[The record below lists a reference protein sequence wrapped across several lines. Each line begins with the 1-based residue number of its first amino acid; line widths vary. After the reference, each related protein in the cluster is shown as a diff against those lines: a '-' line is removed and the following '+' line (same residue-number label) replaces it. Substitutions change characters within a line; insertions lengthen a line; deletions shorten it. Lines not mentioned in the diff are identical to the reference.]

1 MNGHPRHRRTLA
13 PRAAASAIALALLA
27 LAGCVTRVQLA
38 APHAM
43 LAAAPA
49 DTAVEPVGEGPA
61 WPDRWGQESG
71 KRGAI
76 VPLEGPFA
84 LWQGVWLGEHHYLRA
99 ADTEYADAAALGEAL
114 GVPAGFKFRT
124 EGPGSYIFV
133 RDPRYA
139 EPDPPP
145 LPAPAAD
152 DPAILFKY
160 ISGEVRRRWENT
172 PGIDLQRTWFALYD
186 PLGRP
191 ADESRG
197 TLVVLPGMF
206 GTPVPMIESAIATWR
221 KRGWSVLRMMS
232 HPSRFTERLEIAVD
246 PADPSGAAEALAD
259 ALTDRAAECAYATE
273 AAVRYARDERPELN
287 TKPVVLVGMS
297 GGAIALS
304 TVHAWNP
311 DLYDGAVIIAG
322 GVNFLRINL
331 ESNYAD
337 FIDAIHLDWTPL
349 EPGEGKPTREQLDR
363 LCDAYLVDAPLD
375 GWFLASSL
383 VGKPVLMIHG
393 SADRAVPAHLGE
405 ELWKRA
411 GEPERWTLP
420 VGHELV
426 FLALPAQARN
436 ISKWLAEHV
445 EHSPDSADESATESA
460 AESAE
465 NPADEPGTTEVA
477 P

>member
-1 MNGHPRHRRTLA
+1 MNGHPRHCRRST
-13 PRAAASAIALALLA
+13 PRAAHAAIALAALLV

-43 LAAAPA
+43 LASAPA
-49 DTAVEPVGEGPA
+49 DSSVEPVGEGPP

-76 VPLEGPFA
+76 VPLDGPFA
-84 LWQGVWLGEHHYLRA
+84 LWHGVWLGEHHYLRA

-114 GVPAGFKFRT
+114 DVPTGFKFRT

-133 RDPRYA
+133 RDPRYE

-145 LPAPAAD
+145 LPKTTDA
-152 DPAILFKY
+152 DPAVLFKY
-160 ISGEVRRRWENT
+160 ISGEVRRQWEDT

-206 GTPVPMIESAIATWR
+206 GTPEPMIESAISTWR
-221 KRGWSVLRMMS
+221 KRGWSVLRMLS
-232 HPSRFTERLEIAVD
+232 HPSRFTERLEVVVASTG
-246 PADPSGAAEALAD
+246 PEGAAEALAD
-259 ALTDRAAECAYATE
+259 QLDDRAAECAYATE
-273 AAVRYARDERPELN
+273 AAVRYARDQRPELAG
-287 TKPVVLVGMS
+287 KPTVLIGMS
-297 GGAIALS
+297 GGAIALP

-337 FIDAIHLDWTPL
+337 FIDAIHVSWMTPTN
-349 EPGEGKPTREQLDR
+349 EIQKSAPTRDQVDK
-363 LCDAYLVDAPLD
+363 LCNAYLVDAPLD
-375 GWFLASSL
+375 GWFLADKL

-445 EHSPDSADESATESA
+445 EH
-460 AESAE
+460 
-465 NPADEPGTTEVA
+465 ADEPADAGDGA
-477 P
+477 PAAPPEGAP

>member
-1 MNGHPRHRRTLA
+1 MTRHDAPARPLA
-13 PRAAASAIALALLA
+13 RAFALGVLAA

-49 DTAVEPVGEGPA
+49 DNAAPAPVGEGPP
-61 WPDRWGQESG
+61 WPDRWGQASG

-76 VPLEGPFA
+76 VDLEGPFS

-99 ADTEYADAAALGEAL
+99 ADTEYDDAAALGKAL
-114 GVPAGFKFRT
+114 AVPTGFKFRT

-133 RDPRYA
+133 RDRRYE

-145 LPAPAAD
+145 VPAPTEAD
-152 DPAILFKY
+152 PSFLFKY
-160 ISGEVRRRWENT
+160 ISGEVRRQWEDT

-186 PLGRP
+186 PIGRP
-191 ADESRG
+191 ADATRG

-206 GTPVPMIESAIATWR
+206 GTPEPMIESAISTWR
-221 KRGWSVLRMMS
+221 KRGWSVLRMLS
-232 HPSRFTERLEIAVD
+232 HPSRFTERLEIVVTD
-246 PADPSGAAEALAD
+246 TPDGAAETLARE
-259 ALTDRAAECAYATE
+259 LTDRAAECAYAAE
-273 AAVRYARDERPELN
+273 AAVGHAHAKRPALAG
-287 TKPVVLVGMS
+287 KPTVLVGMS

-311 DLYDGAVIIAG
+311 GLYDAAVVIAG

-337 FIDAIHLDWTPL
+337 FIDAIHVTWMTPDKQL
-349 EPGEGKPTREQLDR
+349 QTTPPTREQIDE
-363 LCDAYLVDAPLD
+363 LCDAYLAHADLD
-375 GWFLASSL
+375 GWFLAPEL

-393 SADRAVPAHLGE
+393 STDRAVPAYLGDKLW
-405 ELWKRA
+405 ELA

-426 FLALPAQARN
+426 FLALPAQAKN
-436 ISKWLAEHV
+436 ISRWLAEHV
-445 EHSPDSADESATESA
+445 ERAPDAGDDESDGPPPE
-460 AESAE
+460 
-465 NPADEPGTTEVA
+465 DA